1 MALTFKSIY
10 EKAINLFDDPII
22 QRAYVEDTVRW
33 ERMMYPHLENG
44 VNQFSNP
51 TKIAY
56 LLVDQ
61 KLPTGQVEVF
71 EGNGTAV
78 YNTGAD
84 FTPEAD
90 ADFSFRIGT
99 QYDRSATYENGVVTF
114 SREVPVGSKCEVRW
128 YSAGQFN
135 TDFKEA
141 ASATTSASVI
151 AYKVRDILARALVVS
166 WATNEEDFVLDIRRN
181 LNDTDFKLYS
191 EANSIRSKVEW
202 VNQLKFQL
210 DTLTTKLA
218 WDLVSRKYHGGN
230 YYG

>member
-22 QRAYVEDTVRW
+22 RRSYIEDTVRW
-33 ERMMYPHLENG
+33 ERQMYPHLENG
-44 VNQFSNP
+44 INQFSNP

-61 KLPTGQVEVF
+61 KLPSGQVEVF
-71 EGNGTAV
+71 DGNGTAV
-78 YNTGAD
+78 YHVSAD
-84 FTPEAD
+84 FVPEEGAE
-90 ADFSFRIGT
+90 FSFRIGT
-99 QYDRSATYENGVVTF
+99 QYDHAARYDNGVVTF
-114 SREVPVGSKCEVRW
+114 SREVPTGSKCGVEW
-128 YSAGQFN
+128 YSPGQFN

-141 ASATTSASVI
+141 ASSTTSADVI
-151 AYKVRDILARALVVS
+151 AYKVRDILARALVLA
-166 WATNEEDFVLDIRRN
+166 WATNEEDFLLDIRRN

-210 DTLTTKLA
+210 DSLTTKLA
-218 WDLVSRKYHGGN
+218 WDVVSRKYHGGN

>member
-22 QRAYVEDTVRW
+22 RRSYIEDTVRW
-33 ERMMYPHLENG
+33 ERQMYPHLENG
-44 VNQFSNP
+44 INQFSNP

-61 KLPTGQVEVF
+61 KLPSGQVEVF
-71 EGNGTAV
+71 DGNGTAV
-78 YNTGAD
+78 YNVSAD
-84 FTPEAD
+84 FVPEEGAE
-90 ADFSFRIGT
+90 FSFRIGT
-99 QYDRSATYENGVVTF
+99 QYDHAARYDNGVVTF
-114 SREVPVGSKCEVRW
+114 SREVPAGSKCGIEW
-128 YSAGQFN
+128 YSPGQFN

-141 ASATTSASVI
+141 ASSTTPANVI
-151 AYKVRDILARALVVS
+151 AYKVRDILARALVLA
-166 WATNEEDFVLDIRRN
+166 WATNEEDFLLDIRRN

-210 DTLTTKLA
+210 DSLTTKLA
-218 WDLVSRKYHGGN
+218 RDVVSRKYHGGN

>member
-22 QRAYVEDTVRW
+22 RRSYIEDTVRW
-33 ERMMYPHLENG
+33 ERQMYPHLENG
-44 VNQFSNP
+44 ISQFSNP

-61 KLPTGQVEVF
+61 KLPSGQVEVF
-71 EGNGTAV
+71 DGNGTAV
-78 YNTGAD
+78 YNVSAD
-84 FTPEAD
+84 FIPEEGAE
-90 ADFSFRIGT
+90 FSFRIGT
-99 QYDRSATYENGVVTF
+99 QYDHAARYDNGVVTF
-114 SREVPVGSKCEVRW
+114 SREVPTGSKCGVEW
-128 YSAGQFN
+128 YSPGQFN

-141 ASATTSASVI
+141 ASPTTSAAVI
-151 AYKVRDILARALVVS
+151 AYKVRDILARALVLA
-166 WATNEEDFVLDIRRN
+166 WATNEEDFLLDIRRN

-210 DTLTTKLA
+210 DSLTTKLA
-218 WDLVSRKYHGGN
+218 WDVVSRKYHGGN

>member
-22 QRAYVEDTVRW
+22 RRSYIEDTVRW
-33 ERMMYPHLENG
+33 ERQMYPHLENG
-44 VNQFSNP
+44 INQFSNP

-61 KLPTGQVEVF
+61 KLPSGQVEVF
-71 EGNGTAV
+71 DGNGTAV
-78 YNTGAD
+78 YNVSAD
-84 FTPEAD
+84 FVPEEGAE
-90 ADFSFRIGT
+90 FSFRIGT
-99 QYDRSATYENGVVTF
+99 QYDHAARYDNGVVTF
-114 SREVPVGSKCEVRW
+114 SREVPTGSKCGVEW
-128 YSAGQFN
+128 YSPGQFN
-135 TDFKEA
+135 TDFREA
-141 ASATTSASVI
+141 ASATTPASVI
-151 AYKVRDILARALVVS
+151 AYKVRDILARALVLA
-166 WATNEEDFVLDIRRN
+166 WATNEEDFLLDIRRN

-210 DTLTTKLA
+210 DSLTTKLA
-218 WDLVSRKYHGGN
+218 WDVVSRKYHGGN